1 MAQLI
6 VRKLEEDLVRA
17 LKLRAARKRRSAEA
31 EHREILR
38 EALVPRRRGDT
49 LKALLLRMPAVGE
62 DDEFSRS
69 RDYGRKPTL

>member
-6 VRKLEEDLVRA
+6 VRNLDDELVRA

-38 EALVPRRRGDT
+38 EALVPRRQGET
-49 LKALLLRMPAVGE
+49 LKALLLKMPAVG
-62 DDEFSRS
+62 DDADFSRP
-69 RDYGRKPTL
+69 RDYGRRTAL